1 MFEYCVDV
9 FTKAK
14 EKGLKTALGGAISL
28 DSIDFIKKLSDR
40 DLLDKFETRKLVY
53 GKNSISSIDKAINLG
68 VKFELTWLKS
78 KEDIIIELEMK
89 MKKELKCS
97 KKT

>member
-78 KEDIIIELEMK
+78 KRRYYHRIRNEDE
-89 MKKELKCS
+89 KELNAR